1 MEKEE
6 QKIDDPGLVII
17 GGYIP
22 EPLLD
27 RGKIQLGYY
36 GATPPVNTGQV
47 IIGQYVSIAWNPN
60 IIIS

>member
-1 MEKEE
+1 MEKE

-17 GGYIP
+17 GGYIGQ
-22 EPLLD
+22 PLLD

-47 IIGQYVSIAWNPN
+47 IIGQYISIAWNPN
-60 IIIS
+60 IILS